1 MPKDDKPKDDKSKME
16 AVAPDLYGVDRLP
29 RRLRRGR
36 MRVVGSGVVEK
47 HQDLVVGRRMKRR
60 GMRWTRRGAEH
71 LLALRARR
79 VCGRWPSTWGVVAA

>member
-1 MPKDDKPKDDKSKME
+1 MAGHRAQDLPGYLES
-16 AVAPDLYGVDRLP
+16 VAPDLYGIDRLP
-29 RRLRRGR
+29 ARLRRGR
-36 MRVVGSGVVEK
+36 MRIVGSGVVEK

-79 VCGRWPSTWGVVAA
+79 LCGRWPSTWGVVAA